1 MTQADTASVYWNVD
15 RHSGDALSVPVPASP
30 GKYVISLLKV
40 DDDGRVTAA
49 STDLVVQ

>member
-1 MTQADTASVYWNVD
+1 
-15 RHSGDALSVPVPASP
+15 VPASP

-49 STDLVVQ
+49 STDMVVH